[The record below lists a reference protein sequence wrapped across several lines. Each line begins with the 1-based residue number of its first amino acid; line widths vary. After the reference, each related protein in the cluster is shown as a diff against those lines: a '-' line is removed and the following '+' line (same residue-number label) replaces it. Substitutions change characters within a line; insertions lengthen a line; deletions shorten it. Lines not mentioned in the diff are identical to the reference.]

1 MIEVLHDRAHNQC
14 SMPKLNHM
22 SVEIDAT
29 FGSGFQEEAATK
41 ALHKLM
47 QSWTEFYH
55 SKHSNNLIRFRITTV
70 EMTTRARET
79 ARG

>member
-1 MIEVLHDRAHNQC
+1 
-14 SMPKLNHM
+14 MPKLNHI

-55 SKHSNNLIRFRITTV
+55 SKHSNNLIRFRITNA
-70 EMTTRARET
+70 EMAAGRRTQRAVRHAT
-79 ARG
+79 LPSVDPFR

>member
-1 MIEVLHDRAHNQC
+1 
-14 SMPKLNHM
+14 MPKLNHI
-22 SVEIDAT
+22 SVEIDAS

-55 SKHSNNLIRFRITTV
+55 SKHSNNLLRFRITTV